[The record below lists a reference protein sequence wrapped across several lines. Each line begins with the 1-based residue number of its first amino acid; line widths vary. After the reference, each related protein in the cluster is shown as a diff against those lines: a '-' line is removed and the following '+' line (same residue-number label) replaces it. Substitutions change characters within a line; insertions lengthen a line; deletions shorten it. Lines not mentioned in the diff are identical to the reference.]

1 MRRILK
7 LTNLGL
13 GRNNNRMRIRKVLKP
28 RETLGTTMIN
38 SSETWSRMKTRR
50 MRNRKSSH
58 K

>member
-13 GRNNNRMRIRKVLKP
+13 ARNNNRMKIRKVLKL

-38 SSETWSRMKTRR
+38 LSETWTRMRR
-50 MRNRKSSH
+50 MRNRKYSH